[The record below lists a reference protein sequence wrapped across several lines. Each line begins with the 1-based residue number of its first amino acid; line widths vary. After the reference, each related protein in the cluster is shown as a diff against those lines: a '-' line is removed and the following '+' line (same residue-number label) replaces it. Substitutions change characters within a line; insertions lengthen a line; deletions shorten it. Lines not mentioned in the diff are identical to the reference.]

1 MRLEQRPTAQ
11 PTLPAMATESFGTA
25 PASKGT
31 KADTPAA
38 PLGDQ
43 TAKADSPV
51 AVAATAAAKAD
62 APFVDSISEVAKTDA
77 PPASNRGGFWRSLGA
92 WAGVGLFSGL
102 LRVGLNA
109 ALQPNVRSAFDPLI
123 WRVNNTAQESL
134 GARFNDAWSNPLKAA
149 AARWIAPQKKTD
161 ATLKVFDA
169 KLAEECVASFRRRS
183 QVDDRVRGQTDGFF
197 TGYLRMMQL
206 VCGGVRDRLE
216 AGDHHGAARR
226 LGAAIVRDRILRYEL
241 TPSLESLH
249 ELAYVK
255 LHPYFAKLSLEE
267 RQRFVK
273 LVLAEAEKLVP
284 EAERAAVTLHARP
297 IAEGLTRTA
306 TEHAP
311 RLAVGSGP
319 LVEVA
324 RHANRDELAAILTGE
339 SDKAVALRK
348 YVDDL
353 FGKSAHGGVFGAL
366 SAKRARVRLSR
377 AVTASLAAFEAKVGR
392 PATLQEIW
400 SLVTVAIETGASA
413 RIEWAATAASVG
425 AFVAVGAA
433 AAIPKAAMG
442 KLDPAVAAAIDPV
455 VFTIVGFFMGATGK
469 FFKERLDAYGR
480 AVSYSTPQ
488 KLSLGLAVERDLLDH
503 FLRVLTN
510 DGRVQPARLALMQL
524 ERFLHLNVLDAEA
537 CLREGD
543 LRGAAAFLS
552 GAMQYLRQTHFEFSP
567 LTRGFEL
574 VCMKLGPH
582 FDGLS
587 DDQLAELRALALE
600 DVTRSGAPS
609 EEVAR
614 YYRPFITA
622 LTSTNVEAK
631 IESPTKRHAAAPPPA

>member
-1 MRLEQRPTAQ
+1 MRLEARP
-11 PTLPAMATESFGTA
+11 GA
-25 PASKGT
+25 PAI
-31 KADTPAA
+31 APVVEPAVTP
-38 PLGDQ
+38 
-43 TAKADSPV
+43 
-51 AVAATAAAKAD
+51 
-62 APFVDSISEVAKTDA
+62 EVAKAA
-77 PPASNRGGFWRSLGA
+77 PPAATNRGGFWRSFGA

-109 ALQPNVRSAFDPLI
+109 ALQPNVRNAFDPLI
-123 WRVNNTAQESL
+123 WRVNTTAQESL
-134 GARFNDAWSNPLKAA
+134 GARFNDSWSNPLKAT

-161 ATLKVFDA
+161 STSKVFDA
-169 KLAEECVASFRRRS
+169 KLAEECVASFKRRS

-206 VCGGVRDRLE
+206 VCGNVRDRLE
-216 AGDHHGAARR
+216 AGDYHGAARR

-255 LHPYFAKLSLEE
+255 LHPYFAKLSVGE
-267 RQRFVK
+267 RQRFVELTLEEAAK
-273 LVLAEAEKLVP
+273 LAP
-284 EAERAAVTLHARP
+284 EAERDVVESHARP

-311 RLAVGSGP
+311 KLAVGSGP

-324 RHANRDELAAILTGE
+324 KHVNRDELAAIIGGE
-339 SDKAVALRK
+339 SDKAAGLRK

-353 FGKSAHGGVFGAL
+353 FTKSSPSGVLGAL
-366 SAKRARVRLSR
+366 DAKRARVRLSR
-377 AVTASLAAFEAKVGR
+377 AVTAQLTAFEAKVGR
-392 PATLQEIW
+392 PATVAELW

-413 RIEWAATAASVG
+413 RIEWSATAASVG

-433 AAIPKAAMG
+433 AAIPKAFMG

-524 ERFLHLNVLDAEA
+524 ERFLHLNVMDAEA
-537 CLREGD
+537 CLRDGD
-543 LRGAAAFLS
+543 LPGAAAFLS

-567 LTRGFEL
+567 LTRSFEL

-582 FDGLS
+582 FDGL
-587 DDQLAELRALALE
+587 DDAQLAKLRELTIA
-600 DVTRSGAPS
+600 DVEKSGAPS
-609 EEVAR
+609 AEVAR
-614 YYRPFITA
+614 YYLPFITV
-622 LTSTNVEAK
+622 LTSTNVEKA
-631 IESPTKRHAAAPPPA
+631 SAGPASS